1 MQTLDDLS
9 KDIFFALTDNS
20 GELSGWLAN
29 LGEGDPYKAI
39 MTFDKLTGTYQRI
52 IEMGLTGKTDDGFN
66 IKILVDSKE
75 GKSIL
80 TELLKDDKA
89 NESNDDKAI

>member
-20 GELSGWLAN
+20 GDLSGWLSN
-29 LGEGDPYKAI
+29 LGEGDPYKAL
-39 MTFDKLTGTYQRI
+39 MTFDKLTSTYQRI

-66 IKILVDSKE
+66 INILVDSKE
-75 GKSIL
+75 GKNIL
-80 TELLKDDKA
+80 TELLKDEGNN
-89 NESNDDKAI
+89 NETI